1 MSAAVQDKHRCQM
14 GTDRNESIR
23 QSGGRFRTVHVQ
35 NAGGS
40 AEQGDRRETDRK
52 EKSHEGC
59 VEEDGGSIRIQGILG
74 NFQEGKVQMRQDR
87 IFKNNFLHQQEAEE
101 DQEILL

>member
-1 MSAAVQDKHRCQM
+1 MKTQ
-14 GTDRNESIR
+14 
-23 QSGGRFRTVHVQ
+23 
-35 NAGGS
+35 
-40 AEQGDRRETDRK
+40 

-59 VEEDGGSIRIQGILG
+59 VEEDGGSIRIQGIPG

-101 DQEILL
+101 EQEILL